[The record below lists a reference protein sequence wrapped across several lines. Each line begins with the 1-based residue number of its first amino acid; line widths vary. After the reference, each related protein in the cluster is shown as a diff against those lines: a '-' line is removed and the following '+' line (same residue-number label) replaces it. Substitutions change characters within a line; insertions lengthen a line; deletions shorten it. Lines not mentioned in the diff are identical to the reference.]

1 MHKKSSEKIIMYID
15 YKITDADSNE
25 VEVKEIVKEI
35 STFKLVNSITAP
47 YYLIK
52 TIKSNLDTKDISL
65 SCAIDYPLGFSD
77 PKTRLTAID
86 SAIKLGVNMIDI
98 VMPQNL
104 ASNRKY
110 DKIREDVKQTLE
122 ICSPNQVEPR
132 YILEYR
138 VFDHHC
144 LKKICEILD
153 SFGIKKVFPS
163 TGYFIDNLADNLI
176 ASDFL
181 HQNSKD
187 LQIICSANIWNPKQ
201 FELLNK
207 ANIFGIRIS
216 YLEILRNFLTYN
228 LS

>member
-1 MHKKSSEKIIMYID
+1 MYID
-15 YKITDADSNE
+15 YKITDPDTNE
-25 VEVKEIVKEI
+25 AEVKDIVKEI
-35 STFKLVNSITAP
+35 SNFKLVNSITAP

-52 TIKSNLDTKDISL
+52 IIKTNLQTKDIAL
-65 SCAIDYPLGFSD
+65 SCAIDYPLGISD
-77 PKTRLTAID
+77 SKTRLTAID
-86 SAIKLGVNMIDI
+86 SAIKLGVDMIDI

-110 DKIREDVKQTLE
+110 DKIREDVKQTLD
-122 ICSPNQVEPR
+122 ICTANKIEPR

-153 SFGIKKVFPS
+153 TFGIKKVFPS

-176 ASDFL
+176 ASAFL

-201 FELLNK
+201 FDTVNK
-207 ANIFGIRIS
+207 ANIFGLRIS
-216 YLEILRNFLTYN
+216 YIDILRNFLTYN

>member
-1 MHKKSSEKIIMYID
+1 MYID
-15 YKITDADSNE
+15 YKITDVDINE
-25 VEVKEIVKEI
+25 TAVKDIIKEI
-35 STFKLVNSITAP
+35 SAFRLVNSITSP
-47 YYLIK
+47 YYLLK
-52 TIKSNLDTKDISL
+52 TIKSNLETKDIQL
-65 SCAIDYPLGFSD
+65 SCIIDYPLGFSD
-77 PKTRLTAID
+77 AKTRLTAIE
-86 SAIKLGVNMIDI
+86 SASKIGVDMIDI

-110 DKIREDVKQTLE
+110 DKIRDDIKQTLD
-122 ICSPNQVEPR
+122 ICGSNKIEPR

-153 SFGIKKVFPS
+153 NAGIKKIFPS

-187 LQIICSANIWNPKQ
+187 LQIICSANIWNLKH
-201 FELLNK
+201 FEILNK

>member
-1 MHKKSSEKIIMYID
+1 MYID
-15 YKITDADSNE
+15 YKITDPDINE
-25 VEVKEIVKEI
+25 TEVKETVKEI

-52 TIKSNLDTKDISL
+52 NIKANLDTKDIAL

-77 PKTRLTAID
+77 SKTRMTAIE
-86 SAIKLGVNMIDI
+86 SASKLGVNMIDI

-110 DKIREDVKQTLE
+110 DKIREDVKQTVDVC
-122 ICSPNQVEPR
+122 ITTNIEPR

-153 SFGIKKVFPS
+153 NFGIKKVFPS
-163 TGYFIDNLADNLI
+163 TGFFIDNLADNLI
-176 ASDFL
+176 ASAFL

-187 LQIICSANIWNPKQ
+187 LQIICSANIWSSKH
-201 FELLNK
+201 FDVLSK

>member
-1 MHKKSSEKIIMYID
+1 MYID
-15 YKITDADSNE
+15 YKITDADITE
-25 VEVKEIVKEI
+25 AEVKETVKEI
-35 STFKLVNSITAP
+35 STFNLVNSITAP
-47 YYLIK
+47 HYLIK
-52 TIKSNLDTKDISL
+52 IIKPNLEIKEIAL

-77 PKTRLTAID
+77 TKTRLTAID
-86 SAIKLGVNMIDI
+86 SAIKLGVNMVDI

-110 DKIREDVKQTLE
+110 DKIRDDIKQTLE
-122 ICSPNQVEPR
+122 LCGSHNIEPR

-163 TGYFIDNLADNLI
+163 SGYFIDNLADNLI
-176 ASDFL
+176 ASAFL

-187 LQIICSANIWNPKQ
+187 LQIICSANVWNAKH
-201 FELLNK
+201 FDLLTK